1 MVTLLYPRH
10 EPQDIHC
17 PMWVYA
23 GTAESNVV
31 GHLRQQRA
39 AMEAAGV
46 CLHVFDNLSHGGL
59 VSALEVA
66 CIWGASKHLCA
77 TYLFY
82 TQPVLDGA
90 DNPASR
96 NHTSSSP
103 P

>member
-17 PMWVYA
+17 PMLVYA
-23 GTAESNVV
+23 GTADSNVV

-39 AMEAAGV
+39 AMGAAGV

-66 CIWGASKHLCA
+66 CMLGSSKPQCA
-77 TYLFY
+77 T
-82 TQPVLDGA
+82 VLLVY
-90 DNPASR
+90 
-96 NHTSSSP
+96 
-103 P
+103 